1 MSILSSHKPS
11 IYHANVLQTREK
23 TILAVLMPQFAHSGW
38 RTFAR
43 ALRVV
48 ALGAVTAAAC
58 APVFASLGEAR
69 LQTALGQ
76 PLRALIPTSGL
87 SIDELEPRCLRLF
100 RPASNDGV
108 PVPQDI
114 YLEFQDFGTSRRVTA
129 RTRSS
134 VQEPAI
140 RFGIELSCG
149 QSVKRE
155 YILLLDP
162 LPVADTTSLANPP
175 VIEGAPIGEA
185 PVIVS
190 RPTRRP
196 PAQTANNSGFADD
209 VPPPPPR
216 RKVAKRKPV
225 PALTQGSVEIPAA
238 KNSTRDTNSRLSI
251 RGGAEGLSRDLDLS
265 AMASPRLRFAQSLS
279 SAGLSTAPITDV
291 DRAVMAAKRARLL
304 NTPID
309 TDLRPQ
315 LEVDL
320 MIAQKRIG
328 ELQARLAAADPK
340 AAAAVSAV
348 VYGVTNTASP
358 SADASVDVPK
368 VPASMTAPLP
378 EAAAPVEPQKPIAPK
393 AVSREKQPVGGN
405 FSTQLLSWI
414 WVPAL
419 LALFGA
425 GAAWTWLGKKRRQEE
440 QDRAYAAA
448 AAAVG
453 LSPDIGND
461 QAMGGFVDT
470 RMRSMGSLTRPKG
483 SGAGGSSNKGDGDTV
498 RKVVSSMSGTS
509 AEVRGSPMDGLTTIK
524 VHGGR
529 DLGALDLTSDL
540 FQPNF
545 DTDKLGVSMVS
556 AVTEEASVY
565 VELGRVP
572 EAIGVLK
579 DHIDLERAYNRA
591 TPAPWLMLL
600 DLYHREDNRAEFD
613 RLRNDFIKNFNGRI
627 PEWGAFND
635 SASDKSLLEHDH
647 IVERLVRYWAS
658 PKCHQYIQKLL
669 YDHRDNSRIGFS
681 LTAYRE
687 LVLLDSIH
695 VNAFPSDDE
704 DKPIVFPDQ
713 V

>member
-1 MSILSSHKPS
+1 
-11 IYHANVLQTREK
+11 VLQTREK
-23 TILAVLMPQFAHSGW
+23 TKLAVLMPQTAHPGW
-38 RTFAR
+38 RNFTR
-43 ALRVV
+43 ALRVMAFGMV
-48 ALGAVTAAAC
+48 AAIGC
-58 APVFASLGEAR
+58 APTWASLGEAR
-69 LQTALGQ
+69 LQTSLGQ

-87 SIDELEPRCLRLF
+87 SLDELEPRCMRLF
-100 RPASNDGV
+100 RPVSNDGV

-129 RTRSS
+129 RTRTS

-162 LPVADTTSLANPP
+162 LPVADTASLANPP

-209 VPPPPPR
+209 IPPPPPR

-238 KNSTRDTNSRLSI
+238 KNSTRDTNARLSI

-265 AMASPRLRFAQSLS
+265 ALASPRLRFAQSLS

-291 DRAVMAAKRARLL
+291 DRAVMSAKRARLL

-348 VYGVTNTASP
+348 VAGVTAPTETTP
-358 SADASVDVPK
+358 TTDAAPK
-368 VPASMTAPLP
+368 VSASMTAPLP
-378 EAAAPVEPQKPIAPK
+378 EVAAAPEPQKPIPPK
-393 AVSREKQPVGGN
+393 VVSREKQPVGGDL
-405 FSTQLLSWI
+405 SSQLLSWI

-419 LALFGA
+419 LALLGA
-425 GAAWTWLGKKRRQEE
+425 GGAWAWLGKKRRQED

-483 SGAGGSSNKGDGDTV
+483 SGANVSSSNKGDGDTV

-509 AEVRGSPMDGLTTIK
+509 AEVRGSPLDGLTTIK

-529 DLGALDLTSDL
+529 EPGALDLTSDL

-613 RLRNDFIKNFNGRI
+613 RLRSDFIKNFNGRI
-627 PEWGAFND
+627 PEWGAFD
-635 SASDKSLLEHDH
+635 QIASDKSLLEHDH

-695 VNAFPSDDE
+695 LNAFPSDDE
-704 DKPIVFPDQ
+704 EKPIVFPDQ
-713 V
+713 A